1 MTKLFR
7 DVDYFITQASNVKQ
21 REFELDFADVI
32 EVFDT
37 NSVTLT
43 TEDGKSLQI
52 TYDERGYFKSYFVDV
67 EPITYQ
73 MSKAPYIADRVRD
86 VINTLKSLMYN
97 GESVDGETMQYI
109 LEKVGMEDQMLK
121 QLMFSAHRGYVEA
134 LWDGIVELE
143 KSHD

>member
-52 TYDERGYFKSYFVDV
+52 TYDERGYFKSYHVIYETALIDH
-67 EPITYQ
+67 PT
-73 MSKAPYIADRVRD
+73 VRWEVQNIID
-86 VINTLKSLMYN
+86 KLKFIQ
-97 GESVDGETMQYI
+97 VDGETMQYI
-109 LEKVGMEDQMLK
+109 LEKVGMTDQVLRQLVFISSREQVEDLYDEFIEYDK
-121 QLMFSAHRGYVEA
+121 IRG
-134 LWDGIVELE
+134 I
-143 KSHD
+143 K

>member
-7 DVDYFITQASNVKQ
+7 DVDYYITQASNGEQ
-21 REFELDFADVI
+21 REFKLDFADVI

-67 EPITYQ
+67 EPITAL
-73 MSKAPYIADRVRD
+73 MDHPTVRWEVQNIID
-86 VINTLKSLMYN
+86 KLKFIQ
-97 GESVDGETMQYI
+97 VDGETMQYI

-121 QLMFSAHRGYVEA
+121 QLIGTADDYR
-134 LWDGIVELE
+134 LWLYEVVAE
-143 KSHD
+143 

>member
-7 DVDYFITQASNVKQ
+7 DVDYFITQASNGEQ

-52 TYDERGYFKSYFVDV
+52 TYDERGYFKSYHVIYETALIDH
-67 EPITYQ
+67 PT
-73 MSKAPYIADRVRD
+73 VRWEVQNIID
-86 VINTLKSLMYN
+86 KLKFIQ
-97 GESVDGETMQYI
+97 VDGETMQYI
-109 LEKVGMEDQMLK
+109 LEKVGMTDQVLRQLVFISSREQVEDLYDEFIEYDK
-121 QLMFSAHRGYVEA
+121 IRG
-134 LWDGIVELE
+134 I
-143 KSHD
+143 K